1 MKYCMLYDNR
11 SRYLRNADEIIL
23 KYQHKTSEIIE
34 HIGTYKQE
42 KRVILNVYLLDNETL
57 LDCKEI
63 FAAVAERHPN
73 MAILGEVTQAG
84 VLTELGLPFFFAN
97 IVDTWDKL
105 HAFINCGVS
114 DVYIGNEFGF
124 SLKKIAPVCKEHN
137 VNVRVF
143 PNAAQTSSHML
154 KPTMNS
160 FYIRPE
166 DLKYYEDLV
175 DVVEFFGPIE
185 KQDVFFKIYSTRR
198 WLGKLNLII
207 LGLEDAEDVKNTIFL
222 ECFGAVRTN
231 CDKRCSYSK
240 GCNMCTRFI
249 SINKTIDEVVKNER
263 EPDETTV

>member
-1 MKYCMLYDNR
+1 MKFCMLYDNH

-42 KRVILNVYLLDNETL
+42 KRIILNVYLLDNETL
-57 LDCKEI
+57 MDCKEI
-63 FAAVAERHPN
+63 FAAAAEKHPN
-73 MAILGEVTQAG
+73 MAILGEQTQAE
-84 VLTELGLPFFFAN
+84 VLTKLELPFFFAN
-97 IVDTWDKL
+97 IVDSWDKL
-105 HAFINCGVS
+105 NAFINCGVS

-124 SLKKIAPVCKEHN
+124 SLKKISQVCKENN
-137 VNVRVF
+137 VNIRVY
-143 PNAAQTSSHML
+143 PNVAQTSTSML
-154 KPTMNS
+154 KPTINS

-175 DVVEFFGPIE
+175 DVIEFFGPLDR
-185 KQDVFFKIYSTRR
+185 QDVLFKIYSTRR
-198 WLGKLNLII
+198 WLGELNTLII
-207 LGLEDAEDVKNTIFL
+207 GLEDESVNNTIFL

-249 SINKTIDEVVKNER
+249 SINKTIEEVVKHER
-263 EPDETTV
+263 ESNETAM